1 MIRMDNIPEHIR
13 ATLKMYYKEKEKP
26 DVFPSK
32 FQINGEHYYYFTFA
46 PAAEQLIMKEN
57 GQVPFFHEVKREAL
71 IFNSYNISIET
82 IIDVGSKWVKSN
94 KRSNFEKLLT
104 ILRNLERKLPPE
116 LTTAYHSYVMTAES
130 ILEDQSIIEK
140 SVQRATEIWD
150 RTNSEELATE
160 QDQIEMRKCIVDMG
174 RAAYRQNEIQLR
186 TEKDREII
194 WDYVSSNRWSV
205 GLGLFYKLK
214 TFQKN
219 MMKNTQENIKEA
231 EEAGKMA
238 LRDDLPLEQHDNA
251 EKVWKQLRNPR

>member
-1 MIRMDNIPEHIR
+1 MIRMHNIPENIQ
-13 ATLKMYYKEKEKP
+13 ASLKKYYKESEKP

-32 FQINGEHYYYFTFA
+32 FHINGEYYYYFTFA
-46 PAAEQLIMKEN
+46 PAAEQLIMKDN
-57 GQVPFFHEVKREAL
+57 GVVPFFHEVEREAL

-82 IIDVGSKWVKSN
+82 IIDVGSKWVKSK
-94 KRSNFEKLLT
+94 KRSNYEKLLR
-104 ILRNLERKLPPE
+104 ILHDLKRKLPPE
-116 LTTAYHSYVMTAES
+116 LSTAYHSYLMTAES
-130 ILEDQSIIEK
+130 ILEDQSLIEK

-194 WDYVSSNRWSV
+194 WNYVSSNRWSV

-214 TFQKN
+214 AYQKN
-219 MMKNTQENIKEA
+219 MMKNSQENIREA
-231 EEAGKMA
+231 EEIGKMA
-238 LRDDLPLEQHDNA
+238 LRDDLPLEKHDNA
-251 EKVWKQLRNPR
+251 ERVWKQLRNPR